1 MILVWKLSVSRDP
14 PLTCMSVSTT
24 SPCFPWIALWLS
36 TNKNLAAVL
45 IFCPCLDNLGTMLFA
60 TVWSSSVSVL
70 WFSLLCNS
78 PSYAMYAFSSTFL
91 CALPMGLLVTSHFG
105 TRIHLGLFAL
115 LLLHILPFHI
125 SSMLQL
131 TNQFSAI
138 L

>member
-1 MILVWKLSVSRDP
+1 MILARKLSVLRDP

-45 IFCPCLDNLGTMLFA
+45 IFCPRLDNLGTMLFA

-78 PSYAMYAFSSTFL
+78 PSYAMYAFSNSPVCPTHGVTRDISFL
-91 CALPMGLLVTSHFG
+91 HKDTPWSVRSA
-105 TRIHLGLFAL
+105 
-115 LLLHILPFHI
+115 
-125 SSMLQL
+125 SSAHSAFP
-131 TNQFSAI
+131 QF
-138 L
+138 